1 MKKKKKK
8 KRNVQER
15 IKGERSFAEKKKRK
29 RIKAQDRKGCED
41 ECHVCVLMCLLLNER
56 IPQKKKN
63 ELLFFSTN
71 VSPSPS
77 SLILFTSFL
86 LLPCIISTLTRTCI

>member
-1 MKKKKKK
+1 MKKKKKKKK

-15 IKGERSFAEKKKRK
+15 IKGERSFAEKKKKRK

-56 IPQKKKN
+56 IPQKKK
-63 ELLFFSTN
+63 
-71 VSPSPS
+71 
-77 SLILFTSFL
+77 
-86 LLPCIISTLTRTCI
+86 